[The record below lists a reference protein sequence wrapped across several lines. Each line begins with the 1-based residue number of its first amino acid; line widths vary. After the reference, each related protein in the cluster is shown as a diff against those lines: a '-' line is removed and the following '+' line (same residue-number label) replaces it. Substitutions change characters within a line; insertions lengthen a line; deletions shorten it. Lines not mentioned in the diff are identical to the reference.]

1 MKKNSFVLMLTG
13 TSLVLL
19 IVLQVLWLQNTFEKA
34 YFDYR
39 RDTNNIF
46 RTTIFTL
53 RDSIFERNI
62 EFISADSLIPAEIG
76 EKRAERVI
84 YSSGDTSRASG
95 KIRVMLSNPAAPI
108 PFARRDSIM
117 EIIRPLSST
126 VAQLTAGPDIHGNAI
141 RTFSIQ
147 LSSDSIPSATLRA
160 YLDKAF
166 KKAGFTPSFVIMH
179 RVIDPM
185 TENIPFA
192 AFPGALQQPMER
204 FNIYSDTVKT
214 DMVRLNPMHRYS
226 ASLFNIQS
234 SLLRE
239 ISPQIL
245 FSLFLTLIT
254 GGSFIVLYRSLRAQE
269 RLMEMK
275 NDFIN
280 NISHELKTPVAT
292 VSVAIEALRNFNGL
306 ENPRL
311 TDEYLSIAQNE
322 LARLTLMTDKILKTT
337 IFEKKGITLTQEV
350 VDLEL
355 IVQQVLN
362 SCKLLFER
370 QGASVTFVKE
380 GTHFVIQ
387 GNEAHLTNVVF
398 NLLDNA
404 LKYSRINPVIIVT
417 LRQLEG
423 SVRLIVEDNGIG
435 IAPEFQ
441 KKIFEKFFRVPT
453 GDVHNAKGYGLGL
466 SYVASVMRS
475 HGGSIQVKSQ
485 VANGSIFTLEFPE

>member
-1 MKKNSFVLMLTG
+1 
-13 TSLVLL
+13 
-19 IVLQVLWLQNTFEKA
+19 
-34 YFDYR
+34 
-39 RDTNNIF
+39 
-46 RTTIFTL
+46 
-53 RDSIFERNI
+53 
-62 EFISADSLIPAEIG
+62 
-76 EKRAERVI
+76 
-84 YSSGDTSRASG
+84 
-95 KIRVMLSNPAAPI
+95 
-108 PFARRDSIM
+108 
-117 EIIRPLSST
+117 
-126 VAQLTAGPDIHGNAI
+126 
-141 RTFSIQ
+141 
-147 LSSDSIPSATLRA
+147 
-160 YLDKAF
+160 
-166 KKAGFTPSFVIMH
+166 
-179 RVIDPM
+179 
-185 TENIPFA
+185 
-192 AFPGALQQPMER
+192 LQQPMER

-417 LRQLEG
+417 LRQLGG